1 MKNPFSDSGQ
11 KWLRYRLATSSLFMS
26 KSKIYSEDQL
36 CHWCGK
42 EKETSFHFF
51 YFCPII
57 IPVVKS
63 VEEKFKGH
71 TVNTLN
77 PQTG

>member
-1 MKNPFSDSGQ
+1 MAPIQ
-11 KWLRYRLATSSLFMS
+11 VATSSLFMS

-42 EKETSFHFF
+42 RRRPRSTFF

-63 VEEKFKGH
+63 VEEKI
-71 TVNTLN
+71 
-77 PQTG
+77 QRAY